1 MRRFR
6 KKAIIVVALA
16 FASSGFTQS
25 SSNAPA
31 KESRV
36 TTHAR
41 GTFEIQMTPQ
51 PFDDKADEGLGRFIG
66 MKQIHGDLEGT
77 SKVHMLTAGDPKKGS
92 AGYVAME
99 KVTGTPNGRSGSFIL
114 QHSATMTRGAQH
126 LVITVV
132 PDSGT
137 DQLTGLSGTF
147 TIIIADGKH
156 SYDFEYTLPKAP

>member
-1 MRRFR
+1 MRQFR
-6 KKAIIVVALA
+6 KGAAIVVAFAL
-16 FASSGFTQS
+16 ASSGFTQS

-36 TTHAR
+36 TSHAR

-66 MKQIHGDLEGT
+66 VKQIHGDLEGT
-77 SKVHMLTAGDPKKGS
+77 SRGHMLTAGDPNKGS
-92 AGYVAME
+92 GGYVAME
-99 KVTGTPNGRSGSFIL
+99 KVTGTLNGRTGSFIL
-114 QHSATMTRGAQH
+114 QHSGNMAHGEMH
-126 LVITVV
+126 MNITVV

-137 DQLTGLSGTF
+137 DQLTGISGTF
-147 TIIIADGKH
+147 TIIITNGKH

>member
-1 MRRFR
+1 MRQFPLA
-6 KKAIIVVALA
+6 AIIVVALA
-16 FASSGFTQS
+16 SFGFTQS
-25 SSNAPA
+25 SSQ
-31 KESRV
+31 KMESLV

-41 GTFEIQMTPQ
+41 GTFEVKMTPQ

-66 MKQIHGDLEGT
+66 AKQIHGDLEGT

-99 KVTGTPNGRSGSFIL
+99 KVTGTLNGRTGSFIL
-114 QHSATMTRGAQH
+114 QHSGTMTRGEQH